1 MESDHT
7 MIPYLAN
14 QRKGVEDVLRVDTK
28 FRTYG
33 PEDQKNEY

>member
-1 MESDHT
+1 